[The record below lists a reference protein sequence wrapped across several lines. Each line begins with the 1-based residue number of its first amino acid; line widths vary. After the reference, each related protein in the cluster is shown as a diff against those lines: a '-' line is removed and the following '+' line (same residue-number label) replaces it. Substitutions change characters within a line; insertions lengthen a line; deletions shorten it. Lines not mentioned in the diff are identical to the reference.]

1 MGLRDKILVEGMKLA
16 QNPLVAEL
24 VQDERFMRLVVLA
37 MSVPG
42 RVSSYTDEQKEA
54 FAKALGVASVDEV
67 RALRRTIA
75 ALEDQVLRL
84 QEEVAELK
92 RDA

>member
-1 MGLRDKILVEGMKLA
+1 MKLA
-16 QNPLVAEL
+16 QNPLVADL

-42 RVSSYTDEQKEA
+42 RVTSFTDEQKES
-54 FAKALGVASVDEV
+54 FAKAMGLAPVDEV

-75 ALEDQVLRL
+75 ALEDQVSRLR
-84 QEEVAELK
+84 QEVAELSS
-92 RDA
+92 RESDPG